1 MDVSKEKSRS
11 SERNL
16 MSIWIEPFRQI
27 KFGLYMIG
35 ISLAFILA
43 SAILFWS
50 AFNDQYQQ
58 LIAIFN
64 VVDPNELWELRLND
78 VFRTNAIRIIVFFT
92 IFFFVMFYIVFFL
105 THRYYGPLVSIE
117 RFIDDLCKGNYGS
130 RVTIRNKDE
139 LQELAQKLN
148 NLAEELEK
156 RHGKNQ
162 SKL

>member
-1 MDVSKEKSRS
+1 MSHNKGRS

-16 MSIWIEPFRQI
+16 KSILIEPFRQI

-43 SAILFWS
+43 SGILFWS

-78 VFRTNAIRIIVFFT
+78 VFKTNAIRIIVFFT
-92 IFFFVMFYIVFFL
+92 FFFFAMFYIVFFL

-117 RFIDDLCKGNYGS
+117 RFIEELSSGNYTS
-130 RVTIRNKDE
+130 RVNIRNKDE
-139 LQELAQKLN
+139 LQELAKKLN
-148 NLAEELEK
+148 KLAEELEK
-156 RHGKNQ
+156 RHGQEK
-162 SKL
+162 